1 MKRKQVFQFS
11 NQNWYPAFLKRDM
24 YEFMTWFVGKVHAAK
39 PFVPVISEGLQHAP
53 AHRII
58 NIDSQIGAGF
68 ETVKDLIS
76 EQPEFF
82 NLPIQNFNTS
92 NSGLYLFVNSF
103 HQLKPEMARNYLS
116 EIAKSR
122 NAVVVV
128 EGNND
133 SLWQVVG
140 MTVFVPLAVILSA
153 PLVKPFRVTR
163 LIFTYLI
170 PVLPIVTMLDGF
182 LALFKLYN
190 PNDLNELVSEIPEK
204 NYTWKSAKADNG
216 RGGKIMYLIG
226 WPEKL

>member
-11 NQNWYPAFLKRDM
+11 YQRWYPAFLKRDM
-24 YEFMTWFVGKVHAAK
+24 YEFMTWFVGKVNAAK
-39 PFVPVISEGLQHAP
+39 PFLPVISEGLQHAP
-53 AHRII
+53 IKRII
-58 NIDSQIGAGF
+58 NVDSKIGAGF
-68 ETVKDLIS
+68 ETVKELIS
-76 EQPEFF
+76 EKPEVV
-82 NLPIQNFNTS
+82 NLPIEKFNVT
-92 NSGLYLFVNSF
+92 NQGLYIFVNSF
-103 HQLKPEMARNYLS
+103 HKFKPESARNYLN

-153 PLVKPFRVTR
+153 PFVKPFRVTR

-170 PVLPIVTMLDGF
+170 PILPVVTMLDGF

-190 PNDLNELVSEIPEK
+190 PDDLNELVSAIPEK
-204 NYTWKSAKADNG
+204 NYVWKSAKADNG

-226 WPEKL
+226 WPAKE

>member
-11 NQNWYPAFLKRDM
+11 AQSWYPQFLKRDM
-24 YEFMTWFVGKVHAAK
+24 YEFMSWFVGKVNAAK
-39 PFVPVISEGLQHAP
+39 PFLPVISEGLAHAP
-53 AHRII
+53 AQRII
-58 NIDSQIGAGF
+58 NIDSRIGAGF

-76 EQPEFF
+76 EKPEML
-82 NLPIQNFNTS
+82 NLPIQKFNTS

-103 HQLKPEMARNYLS
+103 HKLKPDAARSYLQ

-140 MTVFVPLAVILSA
+140 MTVFVPLAVILSG
-153 PLVKPFRVTR
+153 PFVKPFRVTR

-170 PVLPIVTMLDGF
+170 PILPVVTMLDGF

-190 PNDLNELVSEIPEK
+190 PKDLNELVSTIAEK
-204 NYTWKSAKADNG
+204 NYSWKSAKADNG

-226 WPEKL
+226 WPEKE

>member
-11 NQNWYPAFLKRDM
+11 NQNWYPSFLKRDM
-24 YEFMTWFVGKVHAAK
+24 YEFMTWFVGKVNAAK
-39 PFVPVISEGLQHAP
+39 PFLPVISEGLQHAP
-53 AHRII
+53 VKQII
-58 NIDSQIGAGF
+58 NIDSKIGAGF
-68 ETVKDLIS
+68 ETVKDLIT
-76 EQPEFF
+76 EKPEVL
-82 NLPIQNFNTS
+82 NLPIENFQTS

-103 HQLKPEMARNYLS
+103 HQLKPEHARNYLQ

-153 PLVKPFRVTR
+153 PFVRPFRLTR
-163 LIFTYLI
+163 LLFTYLI
-170 PVLPIVTMLDGF
+170 PILPMVTMLDGF

-226 WPEKL
+226 WPEKI